1 MDKSESVDRYLEL
14 VFRYQDDVNRIIV
27 NAVSEHYTAEELT
40 QIVMVKAWKSFETL
54 RHPERS
60 KAWVKA
66 ITRNVIREYMR
77 KKKVYLS
84 MADRRVFSDLEK
96 QELRSIEIDI
106 LEAVVK
112 KEDFDRVI
120 EALDMLDPNTAD
132 IIRKY
137 IIGGATLKEVAISK
151 NMNYGTVREYYTR
164 GMRRLRKIYFDLE
177 KGGRR

>member
-40 QIVMVKAWKSFETL
+40 QIVMIKAWKSFGTL
-54 RHPERS
+54 HHPERS

-96 QELRSIEIDI
+96 KELRSIEIDI
-106 LEAVVK
+106 LEAIVK
-112 KEDFDRVI
+112 KEDFDRVM
-120 EALDMLDPNTAD
+120 EALDILDPNTAD

-164 GMRRLRKIYFDLE
+164 GMRKLRKIYFDLE